1 MESVET
7 AYAERCETLVSDVCS
22 LKQLVARRKT
32 PVPFER
38 LLRTAG
44 EEIDPKR
51 KRGWVKGQSWPD
63 GATIYAPY
71 ELIGIDYRH
80 DAGWDHE
87 TFHMSSIGTAAHA
100 DRERAIQHA
109 LLEVIE
115 NDATA
120 AVEVFGFSDRL
131 VEFLPELPGSDALQS
146 ALEKLARV
154 GLNASFCRLRG
165 AVDLPVI
172 GCFVGRDVAGAEGS
186 GTAYSAGF
194 ACRLRVEDA
203 ALSALLEAVQSRL
216 TDIAGARD
224 DISPEDFR
232 PANADIGGW
241 LPPSKLV
248 RGSRVP
254 RGEPLD
260 LIGAALS
267 EAGIEASYVFDL
279 CSEPGLSV
287 VRVLMPDMQS
297 PASGAELR
305 MGLTATRQLLG

>member
-7 AYAERCETLVSDVCS
+7 AYAERSETLVSDVCS
-22 LKQLVARRKT
+22 LKQLVARRKM

-248 RGSRVP
+248 PGSRVP
-254 RGEPLD
+254 KGEPLD

-279 CSEPGLSV
+279 CSVPGLSV
-287 VRVLMPDMQS
+287 VRVLVPDMQS